1 MMKRIFLLFAASVI
15 FSSCSVNQR
24 VAKQLGR
31 QFESPAITN
40 GYHVGFALYDLQEKS
55 MVYEKNADLYFVP
68 ASNTK
73 LFTFY
78 AGLKM
83 LGDSIPALRYIE
95 RGDSLIFW
103 GTGDPS
109 FLENQLNGVRALTFL
124 KDSPKKLFFAA
135 GRYTGNFYG
144 NGWSWDDYND
154 YYQPE
159 ISEFPIKDNM
169 LALRTEGGRLKV
181 LPASMNN
188 CVVKDPAMST
198 ARFRVV
204 RAFDQN
210 LFQYPVMPV
219 PADHEQYVPYKTS
232 TVLTINLL
240 TDTLKRAVGLVKMK
254 MPENAKTLYSMKTDS
269 VLKAMMLPSDNFIA
283 EQLLLVYSN
292 GLGEELNGVKAIAH
306 IRKNYLGFL
315 SGNPAW
321 VDGSG
326 LSKGNLFSPR
336 NMVSLLDSIYHNVND
351 QKRLFD
357 MLPAGGKSGTLKNAY
372 PKTES
377 PFVYGK
383 TGTLSN
389 VHNQSGYVLTKKGKV
404 FIYSFMNNNYVVPTT
419 EVRKEMA
426 RVVTYIHDNF

>member
-1 MMKRIFLLFAASVI
+1 MRKIILGLLASIVCGA
-15 FSSCSVNQR
+15 CSMNQKM
-24 VAKQLGR
+24 AKQVAG
-31 QFESPAITN
+31 QFDKPALTN
-40 GYHVGFALYDLQEKS
+40 QYHTGFALYDLQAKK
-55 MVYEKNADLYFVP
+55 MIYEKDADRYFVP

-73 LFTFY
+73 LYTFY

-83 LGDSIPALRYIE
+83 LGDSIPALRYVE

-109 FLENQLNGVRALTFL
+109 FLENQLQSNRALNFL
-124 KDSPKKLFFAA
+124 KGSQKKLFFAP

-144 NGWSWDDYND
+144 NGWSWDDFND

-169 LALRTEGGRLKV
+169 LALSGSNGKLKV
-181 LPASMNN
+181 LPASLNS
-188 CVVKDPAMST
+188 CVIKDFSAAKS
-198 ARFRVV
+198 AFRVV
-204 RAFDQN
+204 RAYDQN
-210 LFQYPVMPV
+210 LFRYPDMPV
-219 PADHEQYVPYKTS
+219 PADYTQYVPYKTS

-240 TDTLKRAVGLVKMK
+240 TDTLKRPVGVLKMK
-254 MPENAKTLYSMKTDS
+254 MPENAKTLYSTKTDS

-292 GLGEELNGVKAIAH
+292 AIGQDLNGVNAIAH
-306 IRKNYLGFL
+306 VRKKYLANL
-315 SGNPAW
+315 PGNSSW

-336 NMVSLLDSIYHNVND
+336 AMVSVLDSIYHTVND

-372 PKTES
+372 PKTDN

-383 TGTLSN
+383 TGTLSG
-389 VHNQSGYVLTKKGKV
+389 VHNQSGYVLTKKGRV
-404 FIYSFMNNNYVVPTT
+404 LIYSFMNNNYVLPTA

-426 RVVTYIHDNF
+426 RVVSYIHENF